1 MDAVV
6 IIAVISGLSAL
17 VVSIGTHF
25 KHSQC
30 CKGFCECDTRS
41 PRDIVEQQPKPEQ
54 SVFSVSPMST
64 PVVVKKEITV

>member
-6 IIAVISGLSAL
+6 IVAVISGLSAL
-17 VVSIGTHF
+17 VVSVGTHF

-41 PRDIVEQQPKPEQ
+41 PNSPKGEPPIT
-54 SVFSVSPMST
+54 VSPLST
-64 PVVVKKEITV
+64 PVVVKKEISV